1 MDKIMAMREKRAE
14 MWEQAKQF
22 LDEHEKDGRLTA
34 EDAKAYE
41 QMENE
46 VLALGK
52 DIERMERQAIL
63 AAQLAKP
70 EPAALPNTGR
80 RIRFRKDRACKRG
93 ISCGDAEGTA
103 YELPSGG
110 ERPAGRC
117 GCKRRLSRSR
127 GIRSASH

>member
-22 LDEHEKDGRLTA
+22 LDSHEKDGHLTA

-52 DIERMERQAIL
+52 DIERMERGIPL
-63 AAQLAKP
+63 CDAQSTP
-70 EPAALPNTGR
+70 
-80 RIRFRKDRACKRG
+80 
-93 ISCGDAEGTA
+93 
-103 YELPSGG
+103 YELPTGG
-110 ERPAGRC
+110 ERPAGRR

-127 GIRSASH
+127 GIRSASDRRSE